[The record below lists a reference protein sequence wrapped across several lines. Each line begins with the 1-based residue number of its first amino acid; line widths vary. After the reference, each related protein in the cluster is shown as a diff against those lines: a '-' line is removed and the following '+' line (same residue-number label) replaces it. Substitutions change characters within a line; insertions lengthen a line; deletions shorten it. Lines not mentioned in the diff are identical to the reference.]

1 MRSFRRKLAGLRPGG
16 FTLVELAVVSA
27 ILAGLA
33 VAVVTYVGSTSQTV
47 NTEMTATVDE
57 VRTGVDTSGLGQ
69 YSGGAEMLVL
79 TVAQQIAIN
88 WYAVDPYTSRINPT
102 HDQASRDPNNLV
114 FYAGWAN
121 MLKMADPC
129 GASFDPENAQVAA
142 LYEMLGDL
150 IAGEYSLFSGMP
162 TSDTFS
168 YDGVVFAG
176 IDTVGFGDFSQ
187 ITIGGVSLS
196 CNTSAF

>member
-69 YSGGAEMLVL
+69 YGG
-79 TVAQQIAIN
+79 
-88 WYAVDPYTSRINPT
+88 
-102 HDQASRDPNNLV
+102 
-114 FYAGWAN
+114 
-121 MLKMADPC
+121 
-129 GASFDPENAQVAA
+129 
-142 LYEMLGDL
+142 
-150 IAGEYSLFSGMP
+150 
-162 TSDTFS
+162 
-168 YDGVVFAG
+168 
-176 IDTVGFGDFSQ
+176 
-187 ITIGGVSLS
+187 GGV
-196 CNTSAF
+196 TSAFVTPTYVSGEIYKWSDGIWGFRSTPISNRFADCPDRPYLVSINGATFVEVSVEHNGMAAGCDMNLGSLGAASGDQVQFGFDYINTQNGDGNYDSAGNYLYSSVFTLN